1 MVYDLGIIK
10 RQRYIPPSPGAGG
23 TITTINTGGT
33 NYTVHTFTSS
43 GVLIVPVGVSS
54 VEYLVVAGGG
64 GGAGQYQSGGG
75 GAGGVLTATGYAV
88 TFGSPITVTVGAGG
102 TGGAQLSTGTQGANS
117 VFGSITA
124 IGGGFGGSSS
134 AAGNGGNG
142 GSGGGAAAG
151 GVGATYFGGTGV
163 SGPPRQGYDGGAG
176 AANGV
181 IAPSVSRAGGGGGAG
196 GAGASGVSS
205 GNGGIGILS
214 SINGTST
221 GYAGGGGGGS
231 YLIAPGNA
239 ISGYG
244 GGGGGAESAG
254 TGRINAESGTPNT
267 GGGGGGVERAGTGI
281 GGAGGSGIVIVR
293 YPASTFAPS
302 PYDTSFTAT
311 TLLLSNQSA
320 VTSFASDVS
329 ANTALVSVLGDTR
342 SSTQNPFNFGYYSNF
357 FNGSTDYILVPYGQN
372 LNLQN
377 SYTIEAWI
385 YPTTVSGLHPIF
397 NIAAANGANFG
408 LLDFSQSGSALV
420 FQTRPTTGGAFTT
433 ISSGTV
439 TANTWQHVAASVS
452 NTSDRLFLNGTQVGS
467 TTTFTNFSFAVV
479 GVGIGG
485 WGNLYNTGTEM
496 FQGYISN
503 LRVVNGVAV
512 YTGNFTPPTAPLGV
526 IQGAGTNIS
535 AIATATNVSLLTCQS
550 SRLTNSGINTVTNTV
565 TTLLTVTTTT
575 QISSNSPFPIP
586 GTITSTPISYS
597 NYFNGVTDYLSTPTT
612 ALGNNSFTIE
622 AWVYPT
628 STPGAGGQVIVDSRP
643 ASTNGVYPFIY
654 FASNLTFRYYVSSA
668 DRITSSVVTLNS
680 WYHVAVVRS
689 SGTTTMYLNGVL
701 TGTPY
706 VDANTYITSTLLIGA
721 GYGAGAAIT
730 NFFAG
735 YMSNLRVVNGTG
747 LYTTTFVTPTLPLT
761 AVANTNLL
769 TAQSNQFID
778 GSTNNYTI
786 TLAGNPRIS
795 PLNPFLANNSLNT
808 NSALRTD
815 IGSAYFDGDSDYV
828 SNTSGNPLNFGLN
841 AFTVELW
848 FNMTTIPATSFQVLL
863 TTSPQSNGGFQIYR
877 NPAVGIVYGAINGSE
892 SVIIPN
898 ATFGLNRW
906 YHIAVVR
913 TNTGV
918 NGTSVYVDGA
928 RAYQYTDSNNY
939 SINGFNIGGYTGSLY
954 FPGYISN
961 VRVVKGSAVYP
972 SNFLPPTQP
981 LTAISGTALLT
992 LQTPVPVNNRTI
1004 IDSSS
1009 WKNVSTASTTTIS
1022 LGAVSPYGP
1031 NWSTYFNGSTDV
1043 LSIPTSTAFD
1053 LGTGNFTIEMWV
1065 NRSGAGAGD
1074 RFLISRSNG
1083 ADFMIR
1089 WNASGVLQFYIANS
1103 LVASYTWAFP
1113 TNTWYH
1119 LALVRNSSAVTMYID
1134 GISVGTG
1141 TNSTNMSSSAVVL
1154 IGGYS
1159 PTSSD
1164 YFNGYISNLRIIKGQ
1179 AIYTSTFNKPTS
1191 PLNVASGTSLLACS
1205 SNRHYDVSGVSTTT
1219 NFTVTG
1225 SPGITKFTPFSTRG
1239 YDKNVIGGSVYLN
1252 GTTEYIDVVRAAQTL
1267 NANWTMECYFYATGA
1282 GIIADCRPATTN
1294 GFYPQINVGSATT
1307 IGFFY
1312 NGSNNSITVTGATY
1326 SWNHIAVVK
1335 NSGTIRVYFNGVS
1348 VYSVADA
1355 NSVVVGVNRP
1365 RLGANGYTPLDYFPG
1380 YISDFRLVNGTAIYT
1395 ANFTPPPAPLKPT
1408 VDTAVLLN
1416 MTDAA
1421 ITDASMLTNLATIGD
1436 AKSIASV
1443 RKFNTNNIYF
1453 DGAGDYLNIPG
1464 SPSLIL
1470 PGDFTIEMW
1479 IYPTNVTGTYNLL
1492 TLGSETTARYVVF
1505 IVNGA
1510 LTTNIYGSVSVT
1522 LGGTISIN
1530 TWTHVAVVRSGSTI
1544 KGYLNGTV
1552 LGTTDANSATIGN
1565 INGAK
1570 VGSDASGASV
1580 YVGYIDDLRITK
1592 GLARYTANFTVP
1604 SEPPK
1609 LR

>member
-134 AAGNGGNG
+134 ATGNGGNG

-163 SGPPRQGYDGGAG
+163 SGPPRQGYDGGNG

-302 PYDTSFTAT
+302 PYDASFTAT
-311 TLLLSNQSA
+311 TLLLSNQS
-320 VTSFASDVS
+320 TTPSYASDAS
-329 ANTALVSVLGDTR
+329 ANTSLLSVTADTR
-342 SSTQNPFNFGYYSNF
+342 PTTFSPFNYGYYSVY
-357 FNGSTDYILVPYGQN
+357 FNGSTDYIQVPT
-372 LNLQN
+372 N
-377 SYTIEAWI
+377 SGLTFGTGAFTIEMWI
-385 YPTTVSGLHPIF
+385 YP
-397 NIAAANGANFG
+397 
-408 LLDFSQSGSALV
+408 
-420 FQTRPTTGGAFTT
+420 
-433 ISSGTV
+433 
-439 TANTWQHVAASVS
+439 VAASTVGQLFDTRPASTNGVYPYFYFNTDRTVRYYVS
-452 NTSDRLFLNGTQVGS
+452 SADRITSSVLNLGSWYHVAISRNAGTTTMYLNGVVTGTPYVDANTYISSNLLIGAS
-467 TTTFTNFSFAVV
+467 YSGGAAITNFF
-479 GVGIGG
+479 
-485 WGNLYNTGTEM
+485 N
-496 FQGYISN
+496 GYISN

-597 NYFNGVTDYLSTPTT
+597 NYFNGSTDYFYTSSNPAFTFGTGDLTLECWIYQTATSASRYTAILADNLYN
-612 ALGNNSFTIE
+612 ALGGYALYSYNNALNLFKGGTELIAPAGTI
-622 AWVYPT
+622 
-628 STPGAGGQVIVDSRP
+628 
-643 ASTNGVYPFIY
+643 
-654 FASNLTFRYYVSSA
+654 
-668 DRITSSVVTLNS
+668 TLNS
-680 WYHVAVVRS
+680 WNHVAWTRS
-689 SGTTTMYLNGVL
+689 GSANRLFINGTQVGSTTTDATNY
-701 TGTPY
+701 TGTISY
-706 VDANTYITSTLLIGA
+706 VGFNLA
-721 GYGAGAAIT
+721 AGAFPFI
-730 NFFAG
+730 G
-735 YMSNLRVVNGTG
+735 YISNVRIVKGTA
-747 LYTTTFVTPTLPLT
+747 LYTGTFAVSTVPLT
-761 AVANTNLL
+761 AVANTSLL

-778 GSTNNYTI
+778 NSANNVAI
-786 TLAGNPRIS
+786 TLAGNPRPS
-795 PLNPFLANNSLNT
+795 PFNPFSVNNSLNT
-808 NSALRTD
+808 TSALRTD

-863 TTSPQSNGGFQIYR
+863 TTSPQSTGGFQIYR
-877 NPAVGIVYGAINGSE
+877 NPAVGIVYGSINVSE

-939 SINGFNIGGYTGSLY
+939 SINGFNIGGHTSSLY

-992 LQTPVPVNNRTI
+992 LQTPQPVNNRTI

-1179 AIYTSTFNKPTS
+1179 SIYTSTFNKPTS

-1365 RLGANGYTPLDYFPG
+1365 RIGANGYTPLDYFPG

-1510 LTTNIYGSVSVT
+1510 LTTNIYGSGSVT
-1522 LGGTISIN
+1522 MGGTISIN

-1570 VGSDASGASV
+1570 VGSDASGAAV

-1592 GLARYTANFTVP
+1592 GLARYTTNFTVP